1 MRETK
6 NLTNLKDDFL
16 EIIILHR
23 FFRITDFESLFDKVN
38 KDRRGLEG
46 KYLRLERVPISTCI
60 QVKGL
65 KDETSEETIMLYFE
79 NNRRGGGPVSHV
91 ERLEKDQALVYFEEP
106 SSK

>member
-1 MRETK
+1 M
-6 NLTNLKDDFL
+6 